1 MRVLRL
7 SMVLHSTHKD
17 RELGYAVNDSAD
29 DPHELWICCTET
41 DPGDRLGSAMTGSCL
56 LVDGG
61 HTAW

>member
-1 MRVLRL
+1 
-7 SMVLHSTHKD
+7 MVLHSTHKD